1 MKFKRS
7 GLPAFVCLISL
18 ALILIFYA
26 PFIFTAS
33 AAEYDQSLA
42 PGDMITFGHY
52 EQDND
57 MNNGAEAIQWR
68 VLAREGDKA
77 LVITEHNL
85 DTEPYNTSGTA
96 VTWEGCYLRSW
107 LNNDFLNAAFTQA
120 QQDAIL
126 ITTLKNE
133 DNPVFGTDGG
143 LDTSDKVFL
152 LSIAEAENLFQS
164 DEDRVAK
171 RTTYAEWQCA
181 STNDN
186 GAGWWWLRSPGYYR
200 NVAAYVY
207 TDGSV
212 GRDGWDVRNTLGA
225 VRPALWLDL
234 TSEIFTSE
242 AP

>member
-126 ITTLKNE
+126 TTTLKNE

-143 LDTSDKVFL
+143 LDTRDKMFL
-152 LSIAEAENLFQS
+152 LSIAEAENLFRS
-164 DEDRVAK
+164 NEDRVAK
-171 RTTYAEWQCA
+171 NTDYAKKQGVYD
-181 STNDN
+181 NN
-186 GAGWWWLRSPGYYR
+186 GAGWWWLRSPGGYQSYAA
-200 NVAAYVY
+200 NVYSNGVIFP
-207 TDGSV
+207 
-212 GRDGWDVRNTLGA
+212 LGNHISNADRA
-225 VRPALWLDL
+225 VRPAIWLDL
-234 TSEIFTSE
+234 TSF
-242 AP
+242 